1 MTIGELKEYLEG
13 YPNNHKIIFGDDA
26 LTFNR
31 LKRRGPKLVQLEF
44 NEDVY
49 RNEKEELIANDHS
62 S

>member
-13 YPNNHKIIFGDDA
+13 YPNNHNIIFGDDA

-44 NEDVY
+44 NEDVN
-49 RNEKEELIANDHS
+49 RNEKGD
-62 S
+62 